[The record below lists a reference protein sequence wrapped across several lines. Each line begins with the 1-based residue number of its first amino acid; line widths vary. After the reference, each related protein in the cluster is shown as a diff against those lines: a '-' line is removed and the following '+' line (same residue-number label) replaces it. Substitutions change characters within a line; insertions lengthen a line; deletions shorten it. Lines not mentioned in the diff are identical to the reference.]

1 MNSTLKKIIIPLL
14 LVVMLPA
21 ISYSVYEISS
31 LNETEKMIEEIY
43 VNQLNTVLNSIN
55 QYSDLVSAS
64 WTSSINVALENHQYD
79 FTKLNRNELE
89 PFLNLNRSIVQIVFV
104 DDLDFQKYNMVNAG
118 SETKIEEQFTELDI
132 NLLTNSKWL

>member
-1 MNSTLKKIIIPLL
+1 
-14 LVVMLPA
+14 MLPA